1 MDMLRS
7 LTKRYISIHFIV
19 VTDASIRFRIVRM
32 LQISRENDVCL
43 KVTTFF
49 ISKIKSIRKRETP
62 DSNRILKIKV
72 MSRLTFF

>member
-7 LTKRYISIHFIV
+7 LTKRYISIHFIT
-19 VTDASIRFRIVRM
+19 TDPSIRFRIVRM
-32 LQISRENDVCL
+32 LQLSRENNVCL
-43 KVTTFF
+43 KVTAFF
-49 ISKIKSIRKRETP
+49 ISKIKSIRKKETP